1 MRATRTHRTTIP
13 ADQIPTW
20 SSRFAA
26 ASCVL
31 VLIAGFAWASP
42 AARLGFGL
50 IRSTEESRTP
60 LVETSARR
68 LVHRFSA
75 ADEPTKAEP
84 KNAESLE
91 GVNPLVFS
99 TNTDFKSMG
108 RPTRFAEISLR
119 KDIPYRPPATV
130 AQAHRRSRPREIAN
144 RLLQEL
150 RHQVELGLRRLGRV
164 AFSSTLPC
172 RAPPASGLSGF
183 PPVSCRPV
191 PGR

>member
-60 LVETSARR
+60 LVETSAGRPA
-68 LVHRFSA
+68 HRFSE
-75 ADEPTKAEP
+75 ADKSM
-84 KNAESLE
+84 KAESLE
-91 GVNPLVFS
+91 GLNPPLFS
-99 TNTDFKSMG
+99 TNNDFKPMC
-108 RPTRFAEISLR
+108 RPIRFAEISLR
-119 KDIPYRPPATV
+119 EDIPYGAPATV
-130 AQAHRRSRPREIAN
+130 DPAHRRSRPREIAN

-164 AFSSTLPC
+164 AFSSTLP
-172 RAPPASGLSGF
+172 
-183 PPVSCRPV
+183 
-191 PGR
+191 